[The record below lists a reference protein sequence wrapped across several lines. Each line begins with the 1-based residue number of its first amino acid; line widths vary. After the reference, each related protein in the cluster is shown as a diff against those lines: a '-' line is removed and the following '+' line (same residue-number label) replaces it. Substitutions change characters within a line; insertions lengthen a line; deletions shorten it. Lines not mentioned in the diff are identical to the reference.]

1 MPRCPLCA
9 SAYITIV
16 IRSLHP
22 LAFCSSCGA
31 RWTQDGSE
39 QSAIKRVP
47 PPALFTSTTRQR
59 QPQLRNS
66 TGHRDTSQLLPASCF
81 TRG

>member
-9 SAYITIV
+9 SAHITIV

-39 QSAIKRVP
+39 QSAIKRAP
-47 PPALFTSTTRQR
+47 PPGLFTSTR
-59 QPQLRNS
+59 
-66 TGHRDTSQLLPASCF
+66 
-81 TRG
+81 

>member
-9 SAYITIV
+9 SAQITIV

-31 RWTQDGSE
+31 RWTQVGSE
-39 QSAIKRVP
+39 QSAIKRAQ
-47 PPALFTSTTRQR
+47 PPALLTSTRRASRREPSAGQYAT
-59 QPQLRNS
+59 QPQADPTL
-66 TGHRDTSQLLPASCF
+66 GPYD
-81 TRG
+81 